1 LKRVAKVLKEDV
13 EEDLLKDM
21 ILEANGGAGVG
32 QGVEKDEFEG
42 VMRRA
47 GVWR

>member
-1 LKRVAKVLKEDV
+1 MLRDMVLEG
-13 EEDLLKDM
+13 
-21 ILEANGGAGVG
+21 NGGVGVER
-32 QGVEKDEFEG
+32 GVEKDEFDD